1 MPKAHNLKSLKSIRF
16 PVRGQ
21 GVFVFEN
28 NAPEGHLCAFT
39 IFDAQRVNG
48 IAVNFLPNALH
59 VTSLPTSEPLVDP
72 KNGRGLVATPG
83 AYYWFSLDSQ
93 NQMLYAGIG
102 EPRLETIIY
111 KYRFPKHLHE
121 SNKEFLE
128 SLTHVLVHSDS
139 SDLVPLRLLRDPVT
153 GCVPLRVKDIND
165 ITMDDVAL
173 GDIMPK
179 ANLPVTSQ
187 KLFDCIGGKR
197 FLLNTLDFPDFYE
210 AIEYS
215 INTPGKWCYEK
226 LREKATEFNKQ
237 PNPSETYLRI
247 TLGTNNGESPG
258 VPYVMEIWPSGH
270 FSPIHSHAGAEA
282 VIRVLKG
289 SIHVNLFPFL
299 SPEAPSFGSAD
310 FVEGDVMWISPTLNQ
325 THRLVNTS
333 DNTCVTIQ
341 CYMYDEKD
349 DAHYDYFDYL
359 DNDGVVQ
366 QYDPDSDMDFVE
378 FKEVIRE
385 EWEERRPWCWQRFF
399 LLRTSR

>member
-1 MPKAHNLKSLKSIRF
+1 M
-16 PVRGQ
+16 
-21 GVFVFEN
+21 
-28 NAPEGHLCAFT
+28 
-39 IFDAQRVNG
+39 
-48 IAVNFLPNALH
+48 
-59 VTSLPTSEPLVDP
+59 
-72 KNGRGLVATPG
+72 
-83 AYYWFSLDSQ
+83 
-93 NQMLYAGIG
+93 
-102 EPRLETIIY
+102 
-111 KYRFPKHLHE
+111 
-121 SNKEFLE
+121 
-128 SLTHVLVHSDS
+128 
-139 SDLVPLRLLRDPVT
+139 
-153 GCVPLRVKDIND
+153 KDIND

-226 LREKATEFNKQ
+226 LREKATEFNKD
-237 PNPSETYLRI
+237 PNPKETYLRI

-325 THRLVNTS
+325 THKLVNTS
-333 DNTCVTIQ
+333 NNTCVTIQ